1 MGGRGSSSSSARN
14 NTLKDA
20 GISLLGG
27 NPAVMITSILDGQDK
42 RKDVNDISSL
52 AGFVGGSYGTDAIDT
67 QSMSTY
73 MLHLHRLEKEYSE
86 AGAWFITNGFEY
98 KRSLYKVNPTE
109 AEKEE
114 IKRREHA
121 GESLMQRGYKYNYKA
136 QDTRDE
142 IIKLEDRRREVY
154 ANTAAGIRAQA
165 AATQARRQTAF
176 EGLVKERTRLQT
188 EALQWQNSRAFNREQ
203 RERRRKADIELG
215 GSNTKRGQE
224 ARRVAD
230 KLDASYRDMVDN
242 HIKEL
247 TKVINAGVNS
257 PLLDEYLPGH

>member
-1 MGGRGSSSSSARN
+1 MAKSKEYMRKYRAMRKARGGAGLRVSQILMTPEMELAEIDARLKVLKEQEKDYFDAAQQLIMGGY
-14 NTLKDA
+14 D
-20 GISLLGG
+20 
-27 NPAVMITSILDGQDK
+27 
-42 RKDVNDISSL
+42 
-52 AGFVGGSYGTDAIDT
+52 
-67 QSMSTY
+67 
-73 MLHLHRLEKEYSE
+73 
-86 AGAWFITNGFEY
+86 Y

-121 GESLMQRGYKYNYKA
+121 GEHLMQRGYEYRYKGI
-136 QDTRDE
+136 DTRNE
-142 IIKLEDRRREVY
+142 IDKLEDRRREVY

>member
-1 MGGRGSSSSSARN
+1 MAKSKEYMRKYRAMRKARGGAKLRVSQILMTPEMELAEIDAR
-14 NTLKDA
+14 LKVLKEQEKDYFDA
-20 GISLLGG
+20 GQKLILGG
-27 NPAVMITSILDGQDK
+27 ED
-42 RKDVNDISSL
+42 
-52 AGFVGGSYGTDAIDT
+52 
-67 QSMSTY
+67 
-73 MLHLHRLEKEYSE
+73 
-86 AGAWFITNGFEY
+86 Y
-98 KRSLYKVNPTE
+98 KRSLYKVEPTA
-109 AEKEE
+109 AEKKE
-114 IKRREHA
+114 IKLREQA
-121 GESLMQRGYKYNYKA
+121 GERIKQIGFEYRYRGI
-136 QDTRDE
+136 DTRNE
-142 IIKLEDRRREVY
+142 IEKLQERRRQVY

-165 AATQARRQTAF
+165 AERQASRQHAF

>member
-1 MGGRGSSSSSARN
+1 MGGRGSNSSSAKGVMRGVHGSAK
-14 NTLKDA
+14 LKLSQA
-20 GISLLGG
+20 MT
-27 NPAVMITSILDGQDK
+27 PEME
-42 RKDVNDISSL
+42 L
-52 AGFVGGSYGTDAIDT
+52 AAIDA
-67 QSMSTY
+67 
-73 MLHLHRLEKEYSE
+73 RLKELKEQEKEYSE

-165 AATQARRQTAF
+165 AATQARRQAAF
-176 EGLVKERTRLQT
+176 ESIVKERTRLQT
-188 EALQWQNSRAFNREQ
+188 EAAQWSNSRAFRREQ
-203 RERRRKADIELG
+203 QERRRKADIEIG
-215 GSNTKRGQE
+215 GRNTRRGQE
-224 ARRVAD
+224 ARAVVDRLGAG
-230 KLDASYRDMVDN
+230 YRDIVN
-242 HIKEL
+242 NRIKEL
-247 TKVINAGVNS
+247 NKVINGGVNS

>member
-1 MGGRGSSSSSARN
+1 MGGRGSNSSSAKGVMKGVHGSAK
-14 NTLKDA
+14 LKLSQA
-20 GISLLGG
+20 MT
-27 NPAVMITSILDGQDK
+27 PEME
-42 RKDVNDISSL
+42 L
-52 AGFVGGSYGTDAIDT
+52 AAIDA
-67 QSMSTY
+67 
-73 MLHLHRLEKEYSE
+73 RLKELKEQEKEYSE

>member
-1 MGGRGSSSSSARN
+1 MAKS
-14 NTLKDA
+14 
-20 GISLLGG
+20 
-27 NPAVMITSILDGQDK
+27 
-42 RKDVNDISSL
+42 
-52 AGFVGGSYGTDAIDT
+52 
-67 QSMSTY
+67 
-73 MLHLHRLEKEYSE
+73 KEYMRKYR
-86 AGAWFITNGFEY
+86 AMRKARGGARLKVSQILMTPEMELAEIDARLKVLKEQEKDYSDAAQKLIMGGFEY
-98 KRSLYKVNPTE
+98 KRSLYKVDPTE

-121 GESLMQRGYKYNYKA
+121 GEHLMQRGYEYNYKA

-142 IIKLEDRRREVY
+142 IIKLQDRRREVY

-215 GSNTKRGQE
+215 R
-224 ARRVAD
+224 ARTSKEKEVRKVID
-230 KLDASYRDMVDN
+230 KLGNQYREIVDN
-242 HIKEL
+242 RIKEL
-247 TKVINAGVNS
+247 NKVIAGGSSVNNK
-257 PLLDEYLPGH
+257 LLDEYLS